1 MTTCPEAGRSDKGQ
15 GPAAALAPWPTASWI
30 LLPLAWCLWLL
41 LFLLPTMLVA
51 PHLELPRPWLTADT
65 APAAVVAAAAFFLTA
80 IWPFW
85 PALAGPWP
93 GHITARWIGLTV
105 LEGVMLIALAAPF
118 ALVAWSVGGRAL
130 EFGPAIAAAAG
141 LLVFGVLL
149 RATTA
154 CAGPAAA
161 RWFIFAAMLACAG
174 PLLGAYAASETMGLA
189 LERVLEISPV
199 VGAVRLATGGWNDPA
214 WQETAGW
221 MLGWAVLLVF
231 LALGFRFGRAS
242 RAPGGGAGAA
252 SAHDV
257 QGPEARLRSSHGRK
271 PVERMSRE

>member
-15 GPAAALAPWPTASWI
+15 GPAAAPAPWPTASWI

-41 LFLLPTMLVA
+41 LVLLPSMLVA

-93 GHITARWIGLTV
+93 GHITGRWIGRTV

-130 EFGPAIAAAAG
+130 EFGPPLAAAAG
-141 LLVFGVLL
+141 LLVFGTLL
-149 RATTA
+149 RATAA

-161 RWFIFAAMLACAG
+161 RWFIFAATLACAG
-174 PLLGAYAASETMGLA
+174 PLLGAYANSETIGIAPLQ
-189 LERVLEISPV
+189 RVLEISPV

-221 MLGWAVLLVF
+221 MLGWAILLVF
-231 LALGFRFGRAS
+231 LALSLRFGRAH
-242 RAPGGGAGAA
+242 RQVA
-252 SAHDV
+252 
-257 QGPEARLRSSHGRK
+257 L
-271 PVERMSRE
+271 